1 MLDFIIEE
9 KIAKWN
15 LTFPFQGTW
24 MDYTLSFHFHQ
35 ENYKQETKKEKDQL
49 TFINRSENNTR

>member
-1 MLDFIIEE
+1 ME
-9 KIAKWN
+9 
-15 LTFPFQGTW
+15 LTFLFQGTW
-24 MDYTLSFHFHQ
+24 MDYTLLFHVHQ